1 MCVLPVAW
9 SMKKQ
14 EREMRRADP
23 RPSAAG
29 AKSSTAT
36 ATEATPA
43 ASRHARFNAV
53 RSAGGVVKWAILV
66 YAYVSTT
73 AHVCTH
79 PHLFSLFA
87 PLCACVLRCGR
98 RPTVPPPH
106 VSNNQLNSIRF
117 DSIRLY
123 SCRNVMNAGMKAIG
137 WITTGSHSMFAETV
151 HSLVDTGQQ
160 VRVIM

>member
-79 PHLFSLFA
+79 LTVCS
-87 PLCACVLRCGR
+87 PLCVRPALRTPADCAAA
-98 RPTVPPPH
+98 T
-106 VSNNQLNSIRF
+106 
-117 DSIRLY
+117 
-123 SCRNVMNAGMKAIG
+123 
-137 WITTGSHSMFAETV
+137 
-151 HSLVDTGQQ
+151 
-160 VRVIM
+160 RV